1 MRDSHRVLVATL
13 VAALLG
19 GAAPAA
25 AQDAMLTRANNG
37 DLEASWTGEEPAE
50 FVLVTATVDRD
61 GNVLERTEGRT
72 IVLKPGQDINVPS
85 REIVPGGGVAYDS
98 FVAVRSPKPYTP
110 GRDGMPA
117 GKYFLLYEDELDT
130 PKVDG
135 VRAGPSGTGKTM
147 DKSSPKL
154 ADQENEE
161 AGVDDQ
167 GVMPGDNANVV
178 RKRPGR
184 TTVTDSDNMQP
195 DPSARGIKPDRG
207 GKDVFIKPDRGGKDV
222 FYIVTLVPADERA
235 PRVNVQPVI
244 LHGAAPDDKPDW

>member
-25 AQDAMLTRANNG
+25 AQDAKLTRASNG

-50 FVLVTATVDRD
+50 FVLVTATVDRE

-72 IVLKPGQDINVPS
+72 IVLRPGEDLGIPS

-98 FVAVRSPKPYTP
+98 FEAVRNPKPYTP
-110 GRDGMPA
+110 GRDGMPG

-147 DKSSPKL
+147 DKSTPKF
-154 ADQENEE
+154 ADEKDGE
-161 AGVDDQ
+161 AGVGDQ
-167 GVMPGDNANVV
+167 GVMPGDNVNVV

-184 TTVTDSDNMQP
+184 TKVTDTDPMQP
-195 DPSARGIKPDRG
+195 DTGARGIKPDS
-207 GKDVFIKPDRGGKDV
+207 GGKDV
-222 FYIVTLVPADERA
+222 FYVVTLVPADERA